1 MELRP
6 IARLRGEIEVP
17 GDKSISHR
25 YALLAAIAE
34 GTSQL
39 ASYSTGQDCASTLGC
54 LQSLGVLV
62 SRREKIWEITGRGL
76 RGLHRYEGVLDAGNS
91 GSTIRMLSGILA
103 GQPFESRIDGD
114 DSLRRRPMGRI
125 LEPLRQMGADV
136 EANEDR
142 FPPLRIA
149 GSKLRGIEYHVP
161 VASAQVK
168 SCVLLAGLHASGLTE
183 VSEPHATR
191 NHTELA
197 LELFGARVEIEEN
210 RVRVEG
216 GQQLRAVEARVPG
229 DFSSAVFVIGAACL
243 VRSSDV
249 TIHNIGYNPTRRFFV
264 DLLIAAGAGIDV
276 LRTGALQGEPIAD
289 LRIRYSDAL
298 WSSFPP
304 KIGPEEV
311 VQMIDELP
319 MLAVLAAR
327 SRNGVEITGAKEL
340 RVKESDRIEAVSENL
355 QRMGIR
361 FEELQDGWR
370 IEGEQALRG
379 AGLKSF
385 GDHRI
390 AMAFSVAAWSA
401 TGASQIDD
409 TQCVSISFPEF
420 FDLFGYL
427 NR

>member
-34 GTSQL
+34 GTSRL
-39 ASYSTGQDCASTLGC
+39 ANYSTGQDCASTLGC
-54 LQSLGVLV
+54 LQSLGVLT
-62 SRREKIWEITGRGL
+62 SRREKVWEVTGRGL

-103 GQPFESRIDGD
+103 GQSFESRIDGD

-149 GSKLRGIEYHVP
+149 GSRLRGIEYHVP

-216 GQQLRAVEARVPG
+216 GQRLRAADARVPG

-243 VRSSDV
+243 VRGSDV

-276 LRTGALQGEPIAD
+276 LRTGALQGEPVAD
-289 LRIRYSDAL
+289 LRIRYSEAL
-298 WSSFPP
+298 WGSFPR

-361 FEELQDGWR
+361 FEELEDGWR
-370 IEGEQALRG
+370 IEGEQSPRG
-379 AGLKSF
+379 ADLKSF

-401 TGASQIDD
+401 AGASQIDD
-409 TQCVSISFPEF
+409 TRCVSISFPEF
-420 FDLFGYL
+420 FDLFAYL

>member
-1 MELRP
+1 MDLRP

-34 GTSQL
+34 GTSRL
-39 ASYSTGQDCASTLGC
+39 ANYSTGQDCASTLSC
-54 LQSLGVLV
+54 LQSLGVLA
-62 SRREKIWEITGRGL
+62 SRRDKVWEIMGRGL
-76 RGLHRYEGVLDAGNS
+76 RGLHRCESVLDAGNS

-168 SCVLLAGLHASGLTE
+168 SCVLLAGLHASGMTE

-197 LELFGARVEIEEN
+197 LELFGARVEVEEN

-216 GQQLRAVEARVPG
+216 DQRLRPVEASVPG
-229 DFSSAVFVIGAACL
+229 DFSSAVFVIGAGCL
-243 VRSSDV
+243 IRGSDV
-249 TIHNIGYNPTRRFFV
+249 IIHNIGYNPTRRFFV
-264 DLLIAAGAGIDV
+264 DMLIAAGAGIDV

-289 LRIRYSDAL
+289 LRIRHSDAL
-298 WSSFPP
+298 WSSFPR
-304 KIGPEEV
+304 KIGHEEV

-319 MLAVLAAR
+319 MLAVLAVR

-340 RVKESDRIEAVSENL
+340 RVKESDRITAVSENL

-361 FEELQDGWR
+361 FEELEDGWR
-370 IEGEQALRG
+370 IEGEQSPHG
-379 AGLKSF
+379 ADLKSF

-401 TGASQIDD
+401 AGASQIDD